1 MIRIKY
7 LFMTIFAAL
16 VLTGCSKDD
25 DALGSLG
32 EMSVSN
38 TYVSIPVTGGEAKIT
53 FKANQSWKMKDIIK
67 NTETGKTQY
76 LDGYDKNTGDPIY
89 KDLWC
94 SISQLSGEAGEGEIT
109 FTAPASDGGH
119 EKEIIIEV
127 GETRQHLK
135 VRQGE
140 FTPEEVTCN
149 FVNTQGLD
157 GKNYRVKGVV
167 TAIAQNVYGNMYISD
182 GTGEVYIYG
191 TLDKDGAEKNFA
203 SLGIEVGDEVTVEG
217 PRVTYGSTVELSNV
231 TVVKIVKSLIK
242 IAGDSEISG
251 ISKDGGEFSVKVAYK
266 GSGAFFSIP
275 DDSKDFVVYKDSKF
289 IAGVPTKLEKNPA
302 DTCVFTFNVLPNK
315 GSKSRTG
322 SIKFASSKGGNTSE
336 VTYTFEQASAIVK
349 GTISAFNADENGAE
363 YTLTGVVK
371 SINNS
376 LYGNI
381 YIVDG
386 TGEAYIYGMLTP
398 DGESKKFETLGV
410 KEGDVVTVKG
420 VRANYKGSPQMTN
433 ATYVSHITVPGG
445 VTAASVAEF
454 LAAPVN
460 DETYYLLSG
469 SVQNITNTK
478 YGNFN
483 IADVTGSVYV
493 YGLLDGWAG
502 ASKNFASLGIVEEN
516 TISILGVRAEYNGT
530 PQVGKGAYVSTL
542 YAE

>member
-242 IAGDSEISG
+242 IAQDDETAMVPS
-251 ISKDGGEFSVKVAYK
+251 DGGEFSVKVAYK
-266 GSGAFFSIP
+266 GSGAYFSIP
-275 DDSKDFVVYKDSKF
+275 DDSKEFVVFKDSKF

-302 DTCVFTFNVLPNK
+302 DTCVFTFNVLPNV
-315 GSKSRTG
+315 GGARSG
-322 SIKFASSKGGNTSE
+322 SIVFTSSSAGNTSE
-336 VTYTFEQASAIVK
+336 QTFKFVQDGSIVPV
-349 GTISAFNADENGAE
+349 SCAEFNAAPVGDAQYRLLGLVTEVAN
-363 YTLTGVVK
+363 TK
-371 SINNS
+371 
-376 LYGNI
+376 YGNI
-381 YIVDG
+381 YVQDYTGQVYVYG
-386 TGEAYIYGMLTP
+386 TTNYADYP
-398 DGESKKFETLGV
+398 V
-410 KEGDVVTVKG
+410 KAGDVVNIVG
-420 VRANYKGSPQMTN
+420 PRGEYKGSPQMVNGTIDEVCASAEAISLADFN
-433 ATYVSHITVPGG
+433 AAEDSNDKFYVLTGKITEI
-445 VTAASVAEF
+445 A
-454 LAAPVN
+454 N
-460 DETYYLLSG
+460 D
-469 SVQNITNTK
+469 K
-478 YGNFN
+478 YGNVY
-483 IADVTGSVYV
+483 IEDETGAKVYLYGV
-493 YGLLDGWAG
+493 YGDWTGENKQFFLGDNGIKVGDTITVVTIKTSYKGDAQG
-502 ASKNFASLGIVEEN
+502 KNAVCF
-516 TISILGVRAEYNGT
+516 GVKKAE
-530 PQVGKGAYVSTL
+530 
-542 YAE
+542 